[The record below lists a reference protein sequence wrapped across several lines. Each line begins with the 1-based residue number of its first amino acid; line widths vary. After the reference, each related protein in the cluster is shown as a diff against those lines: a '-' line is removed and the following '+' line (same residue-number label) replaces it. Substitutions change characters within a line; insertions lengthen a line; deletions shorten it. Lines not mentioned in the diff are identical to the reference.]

1 MGVQPLVAQVGVP
14 YLDFFIASWAELLQL
29 TIDHIRIVAITI
41 AIAIP
46 IGISLGVLIS
56 WNERVAVVVVW
67 LASIMMT
74 IPSIALFGLL
84 IPVLGI
90 GATPVIFSLVLY
102 SQLPLIRNTYVG
114 MNEIDDAAI
123 KVGEGMG
130 MTWYQR
136 LRYVQLPNALPLIM
150 AGLRNAVVIII
161 GVAAIGAYIGADGLG
176 DFIFRGI
183 QERNMEMIVVTTI
196 VLSALTLVVDYA
208 FGVIE
213 ELLRLNNG
221 EDIDSTPITNAIWRA
236 IA

>member
-1 MGVQPLVAQVGVP
+1 MQIGLS
-14 YLDFFIASWAELLQL
+14 YLDFLVNSWAELLQL

-56 WNERVAVVVVW
+56 WNERVAVGVVW

-90 GATPVIFSLVLY
+90 GAAPVIVSLVLY

-114 MNEIDDAAI
+114 LSEIDDAAI

-176 DFIFRGI
+176 DLIFRGI
-183 QERNMEMIVVTTI
+183 RARNMEMIVVTTV
-196 VLSALTLVVDYA
+196 VLSVLTLVFDYA
-208 FGVIE
+208 FGVVE

-221 EDIDSTPITNAIWRA
+221 EDIDGTPVTKTIWKVMV
-236 IA
+236 

>member
-1 MGVQPLVAQVGVP
+1 MQIGVP
-14 YLDFFIASWAELLQL
+14 YLDFFISRWAELLEL
-29 TIDHIRIVAITI
+29 TIQHIRIIAITI
-41 AIAIP
+41 GIAIP

-56 WNERVAVVVVW
+56 WNEEVALVVVW

-90 GATPVIFSLVLY
+90 GAAPVIFSLVLY

-114 MNEIDDAAI
+114 MNEVDDAAI

-130 MTWYQR
+130 MTWRQR

-176 DFIFRGI
+176 DYIFRGI
-183 QERNMEMIVVTTI
+183 EERNMEMIVVTTI
-196 VLSALTLVVDYA
+196 VLSALTLAFDYA
-208 FGVIE
+208 FGVVE
-213 ELLRLNNG
+213 DLLRLNNG
-221 EDIDSTPITNAIWRA
+221 EEIDGTRASRAIWKV
-236 IA
+236 IE